1 MTSSLIYGFNVYSN
15 IYDVLI
21 FAEILAI
28 ILTVVLVILYIM
40 FKSDNCW
47 KEDVPTTVY
56 SWYKKSFIGLIILS
70 VIMIFAPSPKT
81 LVMMYGVDYLHEL
94 NTNANVTTTQLYKDV
109 TTIIHNYAVGSEQKK
124 GK

>member
-1 MTSSLIYGFNVYSN
+1 MTSSLIYGFNVYSKL
-15 IYDVLI
+15 YDVLI
-21 FAEILAI
+21 FTEILAI
-28 ILTVVLVILYIM
+28 ILTVVLVVLYIM
-40 FKSDNCW
+40 FKSDSCW

-70 VIMIFAPSPKT
+70 IIMIFTPSPKT

-109 TTIIHNYAVGSEQKK
+109 TTIIHNYAIGSESKK

>member
-1 MTSSLIYGFNVYSN
+1 MTSSLIYGFNVYSK

-21 FAEILAI
+21 FSEILAV
-28 ILTVVLVILYIM
+28 ILTVVLVVLYIM
-40 FKSDNCW
+40 FKSDSCW
-47 KEDVPTTVY
+47 KEDLPTTVY
-56 SWYKKSFIGLIILS
+56 GWYKKSFIGLIILS
-70 VIMIFAPSPKT
+70 IIMIFTPSPKT

>member
-1 MTSSLIYGFNVYSN
+1 MTSSLIYGFNVYSKL
-15 IYDVLI
+15 YDVLI

-28 ILTVVLVILYIM
+28 VLTVVLVILYIM
-40 FKSDNCW
+40 VKSDSGW
-47 KEDVPTTVY
+47 KEELPATIY
-56 SWYKKSFIGLIILS
+56 SWYKKSFIGLIILFT
-70 VIMIFAPSPKT
+70 IMIFTPSPKT

-109 TTIIHNYAVGSEQKK
+109 TTIIHNYAVGSESKK